1 MIEIICG
8 EKGKGKTKFLLE
20 KVNKAVDSISG
31 NIVYIDK
38 DSDKRFD
45 ISNKIRL
52 VNISEYEIYDSHE
65 MMGFLCGILSQDY
78 DLEEIFLD
86 SFMQLGNLKEEDV
99 EGAIIKLKE
108 ISDRL
113 NVNFVVSLSM
123 SSSKLSDFVKSF
135 VVVDL

>member
-99 EGAIIKLKE
+99 EGAIVKLKE

>member
-20 KVNKAVDSISG
+20 KVNKAVDSTSG

-65 MMGFLCGILSQDY
+65 MMGFICGIMSQDY

-86 SFMQLGNLKEEDV
+86 SFMQIGNLKEEDV

-123 SSSKLSDFVKSF
+123 SSSKLSDFVKNF
-135 VVVDL
+135 VVVDI